1 MAVRLAAFLT
11 IPLVLALTACSRPTS
26 STSTPIPVPPPSP
39 VPVPPPPPPPYVPSK
54 RLDTGRIF
62 NGFQYK
68 VTLETEHGSTAS
80 IEREIPSS
88 YAAELQIKVKVPK
101 PNKDLAEI
109 SRLNDKLPTVLPDL
123 ALLLDK
129 ASISPAYDD
138 LYRLKV
144 AILQQSLN
152 RLDNL
157 LTRHN
162 FFDCETIL
170 DFQHPHTK
178 RRAVF
183 IQSDM
188 DTDTDGSDSDR
199 VPETDGSSVTFQP
212 FTSYKW
218 PKKSVTPN
226 TFITPR
232 ESRLKAIEQE
242 LAANNASPAR
252 TKELKETQSRLK
264 GEISDLKK
272 YSYLVAAVDPFVVL
286 PASMVGKKNPFS
298 PVVGDYCVVIYDRV
312 LYPSV
317 IGDVGPN
324 YKTGEGSLRLCRQIS
339 PRADMNNRPVND
351 LKVTYLI
358 FPGSGDKPWD
368 APNLDKWRTR
378 CEQLLNDLGG
388 YQGELFV
395 WDDLTKPKPAPP
407 VVPITSPSPAPTPGN
422 TSTSAPASGAP
433 P

>member
-11 IPLVLALTACSRPTS
+11 IPLVLALTDCSRPAP
-26 STSTPIPVPPPSP
+26 STPTPIPQPTPAL
-39 VPVPPPPPPPYVPSK
+39 VPVTPPPPYVPSK
-54 RLDTGRIF
+54 RLETGKLF

-88 YAAELQIKVKVPK
+88 YAAELQVKVKVPK

-109 SRLNDKLPTVLPDL
+109 TRLNDKLPVVLPDL
-123 ALLLDK
+123 AQLVDT
-129 ASISPAYDD
+129 ATISPAYDD

-144 AILQQSLN
+144 ASLQQNLN

-170 DFQHPHTK
+170 DLQHPKTK

-199 VPETDGSSVTFQP
+199 VPEIDGSSITFQP

-218 PKKSVTPN
+218 PKKSAIPN
-226 TFITPR
+226 AFLAPR
-232 ESRLKAIEQE
+232 ESRLKALEQE
-242 LAANNASPAR
+242 LAANNTTAAR
-252 TKELKETQSRLK
+252 SKELKENQARLK

-272 YSYLVAAVDPFVVL
+272 YSYLVAAIDPFVVL

-298 PVVGDYCVVIYDRV
+298 PVVGDYCVVIYDHM

-317 IGDVGPN
+317 IGDIGPN
-324 YKTGEGSLRLCRQIS
+324 YKTGEGSLRLCRQLS

-351 LKVTYLI
+351 LKVTYLV

-388 YQGELFV
+388 YHGELFV
-395 WDDLTKPKPAPP
+395 WEDLTKPKPVPPPAPVNSTAAP
-407 VVPITSPSPAPTPGN
+407 GNGASASTPAAAPSPP
-422 TSTSAPASGAP
+422 
-433 P
+433 